1 MWWVSGR
8 PFLLWTPKCGWVVRG
23 ECEEGYRVVDEDDRG
38 EKRGAGV
45 LLQHRSDV
53 CRVLPD
59 PLLMASIVCTQ
70 HESGFLALGVGKK
83 TGRAHDTLGSQTVK
97 EPQSPVSWAATS
109 VDWDARQALIHS
121 WVGPSSQAARS

>member
-1 MWWVSGR
+1 MRWVSGR
-8 PFLLWTPKCGWVVRG
+8 PFLLWTPRCRLVVRS

-38 EKRGAGV
+38 EEGGAGV
-45 LLQHRSDV
+45 LLQHVRDV

-70 HESGFLALGVGKK
+70 HENEFLVIGVKKK
-83 TGRAHDTLGSQTVK
+83 TERTRDTLGSQTVK